1 MRGPPV
7 TLGPV
12 TAALAVE
19 GVGMHGRFA
28 SLSIL
33 ALTTSTLCVAVP
45 HIALAQPAGLNAKQR
60 WLAGEP
66 LPVNAAA
73 AVQALRDA
81 QAAAPRQRFVP
92 GRLLVKLADGVTE
105 SSLSALAA
113 RTGARS
119 VSRRPFADFIVM
131 TIDADRDVEATAREV
146 AAQPGVVYAE
156 PVWRRYAMYTPNDPL
171 YHLQWNFQKLDMER
185 TWDIN
190 RGAASSLVVAVID
203 SGVAYT
209 TKGPTREA
217 PDLEGQTFVSPHD
230 FIWDDDTP
238 VDLDGHGTH
247 VTGTI
252 AQRTGND
259 LGVAGMAFNVSI
271 MPVKVLSGPW
281 DEIMGAPNV
290 GTSETLAQALRYA
303 ADNGAKVMNLSLG
316 GDGESDA
323 ERDAINYAISKGA
336 VVLVAGGNSGET
348 GSPDSFPAAFAADIK
363 GLVAVAALDL
373 NLQRAVYSNSN
384 PYVEIAAPGG
394 DVFADLN
401 NDGYGDGVIQQTL
414 DPSAVDIGIFDEFG
428 YFFFEG
434 TSMATPHVAGLAA
447 LLMTQG
453 VTDPKAVEAVI
464 ERFATDIGP
473 TGRDNDTGFGVINP
487 RATIR
492 GLGISK

>member
-1 MRGPPV
+1 MHRRSASPGQTV
-7 TLGPV
+7 VAIAFATLVIGYQSD
-12 TAALAVE
+12 L
-19 GVGMHGRFA
+19 
-28 SLSIL
+28 
-33 ALTTSTLCVAVP
+33 
-45 HIALAQPAGLNAKQR
+45 LAQTASLNAKQL
-60 WLAGEP
+60 WLAGAP

-73 AVQALRDA
+73 QVLMRRAA
-81 QAAAPRQRFVP
+81 QANVPRQKFVP
-92 GRLLVKLADGVTE
+92 GRLLVKLADGISEAALTT
-105 SSLSALAA
+105 LAA
-113 RTGARS
+113 RVGGRS
-119 VSRRPFADFIVM
+119 VSRRPFADFVVI
-131 TIDADRDVEATAREV
+131 TIDSDRDVAAAALEV

-156 PVWRRYAMYTPNDPL
+156 PEWRRYPTYTPNDPL

-190 RGAASSLVVAVID
+190 RGAQSSLVVAVLD

-209 TKGPTREA
+209 TEGPTRPA
-217 PDLEGQTFVSPHD
+217 PDLEGTTFVSPHD
-230 FIWDDDTP
+230 FIWDDSTP

-259 LGVAGMAFNVSI
+259 LGVAGMAFNVAI
-271 MPVKVLSGPW
+271 MPVKVLSGLW
-281 DEIMGAPNV
+281 DEILGAPNV
-290 GTSETLAQALRYA
+290 GTSATLAEALRYA
-303 ADNGAKVMNLSLG
+303 ADNGAKVINLSLG
-316 GDGESDA
+316 GEGESDA

-336 VVLVAGGNSGET
+336 VVLAAAGNEGEI
-348 GSPDSFPAAFAADIK
+348 GSPDSFPAAFAPDIQ
-363 GLVAVAALDL
+363 GLIAVAALDF

-384 PYVEIAAPGG
+384 PYVEISAPGG
-394 DVFADLN
+394 DTLADLN
-401 NDGYGDGVIQQTL
+401 DDGFGDGVLQQTL
-414 DPSAVDIGIFDEFG
+414 DPSSVDEGIFDEFG

-492 GLGISK
+492 GLGIGK

>member
-1 MRGPPV
+1 MHVRSASPRRAV
-7 TLGPV
+7 VLAFACATLF
-12 TAALAVE
+12 
-19 GVGMHGRFA
+19 VGYEHDSR
-28 SLSIL
+28 
-33 ALTTSTLCVAVP
+33 
-45 HIALAQPAGLNAKQR
+45 AQTAGLNAKQR

-73 AVQALRDA
+73 EVRARRQALA
-81 QAAAPRQRFVP
+81 SEPRPTFVP
-92 GRLLVKLADGVTE
+92 GRVLVKLADGAPE
-105 SSLSALAA
+105 SALSSLAT
-113 RTGARS
+113 RVGARS
-119 VSRRPFADFIVM
+119 VARRRYADFVVM
-131 TIDADRDVEATAREV
+131 TVDSDRDVVTAAQDI

-156 PVWRRYAMYTPNDPL
+156 PEWRRYPTYTPNDPL

-190 RGAASSLVVAVID
+190 RGGQSSLVVAVID

-209 TKGPTREA
+209 ADGPTQPA
-217 PDLEGQTFVSPHD
+217 PDLQGTTFVSPHD
-230 FIWDDDTP
+230 FVWDDDTP

-259 LGVAGMAFNVSI
+259 LGVAGMAFNVAI

-281 DEIMGAPNV
+281 DEILGAPNV
-290 GTSETLAQALRYA
+290 GTSATLAEALRYA
-303 ADNGAKVMNLSLG
+303 ADNGAKVINLSLG
-316 GDGESDA
+316 GEGESEA
-323 ERDAINYAISKGA
+323 EREAVNYAISKGA
-336 VVLVAGGNSGET
+336 VVLAAAGNEGEI
-348 GSPDSFPAAFAADIK
+348 GSPDSFPAAMATEIP
-363 GLVAVAALDL
+363 GLIAVAALGFD
-373 NLQRAVYSNSN
+373 LQRTAYSNSN

-394 DVFADLN
+394 DTAADLN
-401 NDGYGDGVIQQTL
+401 GDGFADGVLQQTL
-414 DPSAVDIGIFDEFG
+414 DPASVEQGIFDNFG

-473 TGRDNDTGFGVINP
+473 SGRDNDTGFGVINP